1 MFCFQI
7 LQNFCVLTL
16 VWLWIFHFCWLI
28 RLKCKTKR
36 QERVISLS
44 ASFICRFYWT
54 CRVFA
59 NICSR
64 LILEVE
70 MLNFKSRK
78 TIHFLYYHKSLSL
91 SFSLYSLSLSFFLFL
106 SLSLSLSLTHTHTHT
121 FSLSFTFS
129 RYLCLSLTFSL
140 SHTQSLSLTLSLS
153 LTHIQIKLKWK
164 PLNVIY
170 SVQR

>member
-91 SFSLYSLSLSFFLFL
+91 SLSLSTLSLSFFLFL

-121 FSLSFTFS
+121 HSLSHS
-129 RYLCLSLTFSL
+129 HSLAISVSLWHSL
-140 SHTQSLSLTLSLS
+140 SHTHSLFLLLSHSLSHTF
-153 LTHIQIKLKWK
+153 KL
-164 PLNVIY
+164 N
-170 SVQR
+170 